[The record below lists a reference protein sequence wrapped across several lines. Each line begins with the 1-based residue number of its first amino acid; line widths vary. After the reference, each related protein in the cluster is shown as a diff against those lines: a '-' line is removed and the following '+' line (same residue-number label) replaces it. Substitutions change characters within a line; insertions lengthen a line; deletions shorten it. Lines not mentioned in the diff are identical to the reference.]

1 MQKYYQEE
9 THQNLCINIM
19 QHKQCN
25 NKVLPSVDILK
36 PKGNFYLTVE
46 MYVYKT
52 KGLRAQSRVY
62 LLMFID

>member
-1 MQKYYQEE
+1 
-9 THQNLCINIM
+9 M

-25 NKVLPSVDILK
+25 KKVLPSVDILK